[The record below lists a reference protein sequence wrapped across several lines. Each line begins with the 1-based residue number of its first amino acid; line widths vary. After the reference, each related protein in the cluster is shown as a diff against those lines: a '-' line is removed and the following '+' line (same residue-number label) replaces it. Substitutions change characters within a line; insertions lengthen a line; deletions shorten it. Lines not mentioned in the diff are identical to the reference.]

1 MTVQKERLTEN
12 AIGGDTEIER
22 MAKSLKFNIVYVTV
36 WNYNLLHHF
45 FTVKE
50 LRFLFTHAII
60 FFVDYILFW
69 HTERSEFYIK
79 YFSLLILHIS

>member
-22 MAKSLKFNIVYVTV
+22 MAKSRKFKIVYVTV

-45 FTVKE
+45 FQ
-50 LRFLFTHAII
+50 
-60 FFVDYILFW
+60 
-69 HTERSEFYIK
+69 
-79 YFSLLILHIS
+79 